1 MFRRPRLAFSH
12 PANGSEPSIA
22 TLAVLAA
29 LTERG
34 LRVQHFRC
42 RASLTEHGVVD
53 QATGFPSRH
62 LDAWLMPPDVCR
74 GVFLRGA
81 RHADLAVVDGTFGRP
96 QSEADP
102 TETDNRPGPLCEIAG
117 VLNLPMIAVVP
128 CKGPSDL
135 HLPHRHRGI
144 NAVLLDGLE
153 DPRDYGRVKGVVE
166 ALWQRPVIGA
176 VEAMPDER
184 AAICLAQRDR
194 RLLPGVLERLA
205 ESFRRFADIDALS
218 NLANRAPFDCPAQE
232 FIDEPRRRLR
242 VAYALDEAFGGYY
255 PDSLETLESLG
266 AELIEF
272 SPLRDESL
280 PEGADL
286 VLIGCGVPERF
297 CDALTR
303 NQSLM
308 VDLRG
313 HVCRGGRLYAEGGGA
328 AYLSR
333 SIQAQGRSFP
343 GVGIFP
349 FDVELISE
357 RANPTPHRCTLAGD
371 SWLGGVGTEVRG
383 YHAGRWRFHP
393 ANDHP
398 LDGHCPKRAGAL
410 TEGKEIVFRHK
421 AVGSLIHLHLA
432 ALPEVLRAFVGL
444 PSSSS
449 IASTRRLP

>member
-22 TLAVLAA
+22 TLAVLAG

-42 RASLTEHGVVD
+42 RACLTEQGAVD

-62 LDAWLMPPDVCR
+62 LDSWLMPPDVCR

-81 RHADLAVVDGTFGRP
+81 RHADLAVVEGTLGRAP
-96 QSEADP
+96 IGPDP
-102 TETDNRPGPLCEIAG
+102 GDTRPGPLGPIAAM
-117 VLNLPMIAVVP
+117 LNLPTVAIIP
-128 CKGPSDL
+128 CKGPRDL
-135 HLPHRHRGI
+135 HLPHRYPGI
-144 NAVLLDGLE
+144 SAVLLDGLE
-153 DPRDYGRVKGVVE
+153 DPDDFECVKGAVE
-166 ALWQRPVIGA
+166 AFWQRPVVGA

-184 AAICLAQRDR
+184 DAICLAQRDR

-205 ESFRRFADIDALS
+205 QSFLRFADIDALTT
-218 NLANRAPFDCPAQE
+218 LANRSSFCCPAQE
-232 FIDEPRRRLR
+232 FLDEPHRRLR
-242 VAYALDEAFGGYY
+242 VAYAQDEAFGGYY

-272 SPLRDESL
+272 SPIRDESL
-280 PEGADL
+280 PERIDL
-286 VLIGCGVPERF
+286 VLIGCGTPERF
-297 CDALTR
+297 SDPLAR

-308 VDLRG
+308 VALRG

-333 SIQAQGRSFP
+333 SIQAQGQSFP

-349 FDVELISE
+349 FDAELISE
-357 RANPTPHRCTLAGD
+357 RANPSPHSCTLSGD
-371 SWLGGVGTEVRG
+371 SWLGKIGTQVRG
-383 YHAGRWRFHP
+383 YRSGRWNFHP
-393 ANDHP
+393 ADDP
-398 LDGHCPKRAGAL
+398 LDECCPKRAGAL
-410 TEGKEIVFRHK
+410 TDSREIVFRHK

-432 ALPEVLRAFVGL
+432 ALPDVLRAFVGL
-444 PSSSS
+444 PASSS
-449 IASTRRLP
+449 IASTRPSSQ